1 MTMKTLDLRVSFL
14 IAAAW
19 LIGLTLVSLWRGP
32 TPAGEGVGIL
42 NAFGPLPLA
51 TQDVAEVR
59 APKHSK
65 LPIHW
70 AHQRWGA
77 V

>member
-1 MTMKTLDLRVSFL
+1 MKARDLRVSFL

-19 LIGLTLVSLWRGP
+19 LLGITMYSVLKAPSLS
-32 TPAGEGVGIL
+32 GEEVGIASL
-42 NAFGPLPLA
+42 LGPLPTDETVLSA
-51 TQDVAEVR
+51 GGAS
-59 APKHSK
+59 KHLK